1 MRYNYDNL
9 YFADEE
15 TEEDRGKKKL
25 AQSHTARKLASR
37 FEPGSLDPESVLLDT
52 KSAASLPMEMITV

>member
-15 TEEDRGKKKL
+15 TEEDRGKKNL
-25 AQSHTARKLASR
+25 PSVTQVESLHPDVNQALWMQSQCS
-37 FEPGSLDPESVLLDT
+37 
-52 KSAASLPMEMITV
+52 